1 MMMLI
6 AMVPPD
12 RWEFIWA
19 SYAAF
24 VVVFILLALAPI
36 IRRKRVINDLKR
48 YYRRQSLLND
58 NEQ

>member
-1 MMMLI
+1 MMMLVAFI
-6 AMVPPD
+6 PPD

-24 VVVFILLALAPI
+24 VVVFVLLAVAPLVS
-36 IRRKRVINDLKR
+36 RKRLIGDLKR

-58 NEQ
+58 NE